1 MSAARLTHLAKEL
14 TAWVPPWGAP
24 GALLV
29 GWMAWPALTPA
40 FKEETLGLAPA
51 TLPSAPVSGSKKDIF
66 RSSGKYKYV
75 KNEIGEAPE
84 LEED

>member
-1 MSAARLTHLAKEL
+1 MSAARLTYLAKEL
-14 TAWVPPWGAP
+14 TGLAPWGAP